1 MSLPLIV
8 ELSSS
13 EDSEPEVIIERQND
27 EKSGLSLSTVR
38 SMSDSGYSGPKLI
51 VEKILNKRTAK
62 NGGSEYLIK
71 WKRFSDKDSTWE
83 PAENLDCEALIAEFE
98 NNSSS
103 TKSGYDL
110 KTLSSYFLFLHL
122 FSFDQFFFEKRDLAG

>member
-13 EDSEPEVIIERQND
+13 GDSEPEVIIEKVINRQNA

-51 VEKILNKRTAK
+51 AEKILNKRTAK
-62 NGGSEYLIK
+62 NGGLEYLIK

-83 PAENLDCEALIAEFE
+83 PAENLDCEALIAEFD

-103 TKSGYDL
+103 NKSG
-110 KTLSSYFLFLHL
+110 
-122 FSFDQFFFEKRDLAG
+122 

>member
-13 EDSEPEVIIERQND
+13 EDSEPEVI

-51 VEKILNKRTAK
+51 VEKILNKRIAE
-62 NGGSEYLIK
+62 NGGFEYLIK
-71 WKRFSDKDSTWE
+71 WKDFNDKDATWE
-83 PAENLDCEALIAEFE
+83 PQENLDCEEIIAELE

-103 TKSGYDL
+103 TKSG
-110 KTLSSYFLFLHL
+110 
-122 FSFDQFFFEKRDLAG
+122 